1 MPSIPTHPLLVR
13 QEMLAHPT
21 GNLVPIVVEKSGR
34 GERSYDIFSRLLR
47 DRIIFLAG
55 GVDDDIANLIIAQML
70 FLSNEDSKTDINF
83 YINSPGGSVTAGLA
97 IYDTMQF
104 LRCDVATTCIG
115 MAASMGAWLL
125 AAGTKGKRA
134 ALPNARIM
142 LHQPLIGGV
151 MQGTATDL
159 SIEAKEMLRLRQ
171 RMYEIMSKHTGQPV
185 EKIQKDCDRN
195 MWLEADEAVAYGVID
210 KSMVKQV
217 PPTPGRGGDLAPPS
231 NDNGTENADQ

>member
-1 MPSIPTHPLLVR
+1 MASIHDNPLRLR
-13 QEMLAHPT
+13 EEMLNNPT

-47 DRIIFLAG
+47 DRIVFLAG
-55 GVDDDIANLIIAQML
+55 GVDDDSANLIIAQML
-70 FLSNEDSKTDINF
+70 FLSNEDTKTDIQF

-115 MAASMGAWLL
+115 LAASMGAWLL
-125 AAGTKGKRA
+125 ASGSAGKRS
-134 ALPNARIM
+134 ALPNARVM

-171 RMYEIMSKHTGQPV
+171 RMYEIMAKHTGQPM
-185 EKIQKDCDRN
+185 EKVHKDCDRN
-195 MWLEADEAVAYGVID
+195 LWLEADEAVAYGVVD
-210 KSMVKQV
+210 KKLTRMPAVSGGGK
-217 PPTPGRGGDLAPPS
+217 GGDLAPPGS
-231 NDNGTENADQ
+231 SPDAE